1 MKSENLFTGKWMIAG
16 IYANVVKQGWTSIN
30 EYEPYEF
37 IWEFTEEIKVS
48 FLSGT
53 VVYSGKLTER
63 LKDQKDILTGYC
75 YYPADRQLQ
84 IDRLDFAAE
93 RHMPVCINDL
103 LRAEQTGPGEFW
115 LYALEDVE
123 NEPHDYRFRIRI
135 KHI

>member
-16 IYANVVKQGWTSIN
+16 IYANVVKQGWTLIK

-37 IWEFTEEIKVS
+37 TWEFTEEMKLS
-48 FLSGT
+48 FPSGT
-53 VVYSGKLTER
+53 VVYGGKLTQR
-63 LKDQKDILTGYC
+63 LKEHKDILTGYS

-84 IDRLDFAAE
+84 IDRPDVSAE
-93 RHMPVCINDL
+93 RHMPVCVNDL

-115 LYALEDVE
+115 LYALNDVE
-123 NEPHDYRFRIRI
+123 NEPQDYRFRIRI